1 MVRDSQEGRPDRR
14 ASTDHV
20 PERRQ
25 EARLPEELT
34 AVITES
40 VVASTLFGR
49 LPDEQRHREAQWVA
63 GGKDRSGRARRA
75 VEVVRR
81 ALRRRP

>member
-1 MVRDSQEGRPDRR
+1 MASETQQER
-14 ASTDHV
+14 
-20 PERRQ
+20 PERRH
-25 EARLPEELT
+25 EPRLPEELT

-40 VVASTLFGR
+40 VVASRLFDR

-63 GGKDRSGRARRA
+63 GGEDRGGRARRA

-81 ALRRRP
+81 ALRHRP